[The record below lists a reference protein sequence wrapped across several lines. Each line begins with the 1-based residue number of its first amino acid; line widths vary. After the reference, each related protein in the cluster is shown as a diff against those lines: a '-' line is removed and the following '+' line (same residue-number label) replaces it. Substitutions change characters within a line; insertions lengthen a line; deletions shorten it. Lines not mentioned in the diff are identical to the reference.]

1 MKEVDR
7 FIPVTEAKNRLLD
20 LVRDLQAKDDIVAI
34 TKNGVPAAVLLSV
47 EKFEGFLETIDILS
61 DERAMTSLRR
71 SLRKAMTRFS
81 GSSDGLPGAI
91 HSRGLGY
98 HQEAPPDNQGCRP
111 SRDHRDREGSS
122 GWSRTPARAKRL
134 PVSARRKAPHHLQD
148 QRGRGL
154 R

>member
-20 LVRDLQAKDDIVAI
+20 LVRDLQANDDIVAI

-71 SLRKAMTRFS
+71 SLR
-81 GSSDGLPGAI
+81 
-91 HSRGLGY
+91 
-98 HQEAPPDNQGCRP
+98 EAP
-111 SRDHRDREGSS
+111 
-122 GWSRTPARAKRL
+122 A
-134 PVSARRKAPHHLQD
+134 
-148 QRGRGL
+148 GRWL
-154 R
+154 RHDEVFGKQ

>member
-61 DERAMTSLRR
+61 DERAMASLRR
-71 SLRKAMTRFS
+71 SLR
-81 GSSDGLPGAI
+81 
-91 HSRGLGY
+91 
-98 HQEAPPDNQGCRP
+98 E
-111 SRDHRDREGSS
+111 
-122 GWSRTPARAKRL
+122 ARA
-134 PVSARRKAPHHLQD
+134 
-148 QRGRGL
+148 GRWL
-154 R
+154 RHDEVFGKQ

>member
-61 DERAMTSLRR
+61 DERAMRSLRR
-71 SLRKAMTRFS
+71 SLR
-81 GSSDGLPGAI
+81 
-91 HSRGLGY
+91 
-98 HQEAPPDNQGCRP
+98 E
-111 SRDHRDREGSS
+111 
-122 GWSRTPARAKRL
+122 ARA
-134 PVSARRKAPHHLQD
+134 
-148 QRGRGL
+148 GRWL
-154 R
+154 RHDEVFGKP